1 MANNYFAGI
10 DIGSSTSKVVII
22 DSYGNIRNSLVKKTG
37 IDMVAIASEI
47 FSQIKN
53 ESNIIDIS
61 YTISTGYGRK
71 IIDFSDGNVTEITC
85 TARGAYQLYNSIA
98 PFSVVDIGGQ
108 DNKIILVRQDGTIE
122 TFKMNRKCS
131 AGTGAFL
138 EEIAWKLDL
147 QVDKMN
153 ELAQKEIT
161 GIVDKQN
168 LEKPLNSFCSV
179 FASTEILE
187 KIRQGEPLEKMLISS
202 YHSIVRR
209 LFDMA
214 IINKSIPIVMSGGVI
229 QYHPIIQ
236 KILEIGYKFTVHI
249 PSKPQIIPAY
259 GAALIAKEKFE
270 NSKVIITT

>member
-1 MANNYFAGI
+1 MTNDYFIGI
-10 DIGSSTSKVVII
+10 DIGSSTSKAVII
-22 DSYGNIRNSLVKKTG
+22 DRDGKIKGSIVKKTG
-37 IDMVAIASEI
+37 IDMVSIASEI
-47 FSQIKN
+47 FHEVKS
-53 ESNIIDIS
+53 ESGINDVS
-61 YTISTGYGRK
+61 FVMSTGYGRRVV
-71 IIDFSDGNVTEITC
+71 DFSDGNITEISC
-85 TARGAYQLYNSIA
+85 TARGSYQLFQSIA

-153 ELAQKEIT
+153 ELSLKEINN
-161 GIVDKQN
+161 VHFKND
-168 LEKPLNSFCSV
+168 LVKPLNSFCSV

-214 IINKSIPIVMSGGVI
+214 IITKSIPIVMSGGVI
-229 QYHPIIQ
+229 QFHPVIQ
-236 KILEIGYKFTVHI
+236 KILEIGYDFTVYV
-249 PSKPQIIPAY
+249 PTKPQIVPAY
-259 GAALIAKEKFE
+259 GAALLAKEKYQKQQLIE
-270 NSKVIITT
+270 N